1 VFNIGTF
8 ELVALAV
15 IALLVFGPEKLPK
28 VAADA
33 ARLLRELRTMASGA
47 RRELSEA
54 LGPEFDEFKNLSNLS
69 DLNPRTFVK
78 KNLLD
83 VLDDDD
89 TSKGSS
95 VGSPGAGSGG
105 TTSSSSGPDVGSA
118 NRGSGRSVAP
128 DATPPR
134 GPSQGFDADTT

>member
-1 VFNIGTF
+1 MFNIGTF

-15 IALLVFGPEKLPK
+15 IALLVFGPDKLPK

-33 ARLLRELRTMASGA
+33 ARLLRELRQMASGA

-54 LGPEFDEFKNLSNLS
+54 LGPEFEEFKSLSNLT

-83 VLDDDD
+83 VLDDDEPAKPK
-89 TSKGSS
+89 TNGTAS
-95 VGSPGAGSGG
+95 GSGG
-105 TTSSSSGPDVGSA
+105 SGGGTSSTGGSAPSSGETPRQRSSSG
-118 NRGSGRSVAP
+118 
-128 DATPPR
+128 
-134 GPSQGFDADTT
+134 FDEDTT